1 MCFVRGVPPRSAL
14 SLRAAPAKRMP
25 PKRGAEETQAE
36 TQAVNKRY
44 RQAIDEVAEE
54 YVCPI
59 TAELPIDPVTAED
72 GRFYER
78 HAIEEWFSRQ
88 PEAQVKSPVTNELM
102 GKRLVPAVQV
112 RNSLKR
118 LVESGAISGSKTDA
132 WKQAMAEREEVV
144 ALRAEAEGGDANS
157 MCALAIRYD
166 TGTHGLKKD
175 FAQSFKWFKR
185 AADLK
190 KRCGLTN
197 SGIAY
202 LNGEGVER
210 SCPRGIAMLGAA
222 AALGSEHA
230 CAILGLANAEAR
242 YGLEQN
248 LQEAKRWY
256 REVQKCGPRDSNDR
270 LCEKAAAWLRDHP

>member
-1 MCFVRGVPPRSAL
+1 MRET
-14 SLRAAPAKRMP
+14 MP
-25 PKRGAEETQAE
+25 PKRAAKETQAE
-36 TQAVNKRY
+36 TQASKRY
-44 RQAIDEVAEE
+44 RQAIDDVAEE

-78 HAIEEWFSRQ
+78 YAIEEWFSRQ
-88 PEAQVKSPVTNELM
+88 PEPQVKSPVTTEPM

-118 LVESGAISGSKTDA
+118 LVESGAISGSKADA
-132 WKQAMAEREEVV
+132 WKQAVAEEGEVV
-144 ALRAEAEGGDANS
+144 ALRAKAEGGDAES
-157 MCALAIRYD
+157 MCRLAHRYD
-166 TGTHGLKKD
+166 AGTHGLKKD

-190 KRCGLTN
+190 NRCGLTN

-230 CAILGLANAEAR
+230 CALLGEANAEGE
-242 YGLEQN
+242 YGFDKDP
-248 LQEAKRWY
+248 QEATRWY
-256 REVQKCGPRDSNDR
+256 REMQKCGTRDAAEAMR
-270 LCEKAAAWLRDHP
+270 ERAAAWLREHP